1 MAWLIADNG
10 VRNPKRLKDGLEVL
24 VNSPYHGDFS
34 KHNEEGMALLLD
46 REGVISIQ
54 TNSDNTVARKWRIN
68 LIRLGFI
75 NPKTHSIT
83 ENGRRLIN
91 SSSLPEQEECFLR
104 ALLVHQLPS
113 LIHPLSEGDIK
124 KPFSPLRIVLEVI
137 SELKKRGEK
146 PSVFKNE
153 MASIIIVHYE
163 MDNIPQ
169 LVDCIVSY
177 RTKRDKSNNK
187 KKFDREYR
195 EQAANRDSR
204 VNTDSLNSYAD
215 VNMRYLKLTGL
226 FVEEGISKLSIAEH
240 KETIVSQILGTKY
253 QPVQEKKYPSIIA
266 KGASLPTDNENEAIN
281 VIKSLYQ
288 LLLQN
293 GEIVEPLPE
302 LNKLSVKDLS
312 QLRIKL
318 ENHWIHTLEKR
329 YAEDQVN
336 QWEDILNHMKELQKP
351 NKIGKR
357 GALIPSGEG
366 PAYLEWTIWRAFLAI
381 NSLQNYPWEARKFT
395 IDRSFKPV
403 RHAAGGDADMIFEF
417 EDFVF
422 VVEVT
427 LTSSSRQEAAEG
439 EPVRRH
445 VAKYVDDYEQQ
456 GKRVYG
462 LFIANNIDTNTA
474 ETFRIGVWYRKDDS
488 QLSVQIVPIT
498 LKDFSKIFGEIFRAK
513 KENEARFILKQ
524 LFNDLLSF
532 SNHRAPDWKKHMG
545 GEIQRKI
552 RMLINNS

>member
-1 MAWLIADNG
+1 MPWLIADNG

-24 VNSPYHGDFS
+24 VNSQFHGDFS

-46 REGVISIQ
+46 SKGVISIQ
-54 TNSDNTVARKWRIN
+54 TNSDNTVARKWRVN

-75 NPKTHSIT
+75 DPDTHIVT

-113 LIHPLSEGDIK
+113 SVHPLPDGDIDQ
-124 KPFSPLRIVLEVI
+124 PFNPLRIVLEVI
-137 SELKKRGEK
+137 SELKKRGET
-146 PSVFKNE
+146 PSITKNE
-153 MASIIIVHYE
+153 MASIIIIHYSMGE
-163 MDNIPQ
+163 IPR
-169 LVDCIVSY
+169 LVDEVIAY
-177 RTKRDKSNNK
+177 RNAREVQKNK

-195 EQAANRDSR
+195 ERSASFVGR
-204 VNTDSLNSYAD
+204 VNASSLNSYAD

-226 FVEEGISKLSIAEH
+226 FVEEGISKLSIAKH
-240 KETIVSQILGTKY
+240 KETIVLQILRTQYQSVEPDKY
-253 QPVQEKKYPSIIA
+253 QSILA
-266 KGASLPTDNENEAIN
+266 KGASLPTDNESEAIK
-281 VIKSLYQ
+281 VIKSLYE
-288 LLLQN
+288 LLVHN
-293 GEIVEPLPE
+293 GEDVAPLPNFSE
-302 LNKLSVKDLS
+302 LSVKDLS

-318 ENHWIHTLEKR
+318 ENKWIHTLEKK
-329 YAEDQVN
+329 YANDQVN
-336 QWEDILNHMKELQKP
+336 QWKDILDYMTELQKP

-357 GALIPSGEG
+357 GSLVPSGEG

-381 NSLQNYPWEARKFT
+381 NSIQNYPWEARKFT

-445 VAKYVDDYEQQ
+445 VANYVDDYELK

-498 LKDFSKIFGEIFRAK
+498 LEDFSNLFEKIFKANKGE
-513 KENEARFILKQ
+513 EARYILKQ

-532 SNHRAPDWKKHMG
+532 SNHRAPDWKRHMSN
-545 GEIQRKI
+545 EIQRKI
-552 RMLINNS
+552 QAI

>member
-1 MAWLIADNG
+1 MPWLIADNG
-10 VRNPKRLKDGLEVL
+10 VRNPKRLKYGLEVL
-24 VNSPYHGDFS
+24 VNSQFHGDFS

-54 TNSDNTVARKWRIN
+54 TNRDNTVARKWRVN

-75 NPKTHSIT
+75 DADTHIVT

-113 LIHPLSEGDIK
+113 SIHPLSDGDINQ
-124 KPFSPLRIVLEVI
+124 PFNPLRIVLEVM
-137 SELKKRGEK
+137 SELKRRGEI
-146 PSVFKNE
+146 PTITKNE
-153 MASIIIVHYE
+153 MASIIIVHYS
-163 MDNIPQ
+163 MDDIDLIADEIIQ
-169 LVDCIVSY
+169 Y
-177 RTKRDKSNNK
+177 RHTRKKQDNK

-195 EQAANRDSR
+195 ERSASYEGR
-204 VNTDSLNSYAD
+204 VNASSLNSYAD

-240 KETIVSQILGTKY
+240 KETIVSQILSNDY
-253 QPVQEKKYPSIIA
+253 QPVQSNKYQSIIA
-266 KGASLPTDNENEAIN
+266 KGASLPTDNENEAIK
-281 VIKSLYQ
+281 VINSLYN
-288 LLLQN
+288 LLVHN
-293 GEIVEPLPE
+293 GEDVNPLPDLYE
-302 LNKLSVKDLS
+302 LSVKDLS

-318 ENHWIHTLEKR
+318 ENQWIHTLEKK
-329 YAEDQVN
+329 YANDQVN
-336 QWEDILNHMKELQKP
+336 QWKDILDYMRELQKP

-357 GALIPSGEG
+357 GSLIPSGEG

-381 NSLQNYPWEARKFT
+381 DSLQNYPWEARKFT
-395 IDRSFKPV
+395 VDRGFKPV

-445 VAKYVDDYEQQ
+445 VANYVDDYEQK

-488 QLSVQIVPIT
+488 QLSVQIVPMT
-498 LKDFSKIFGEIFRAK
+498 LEDFSSLFEKIFTANKSDDAK
-513 KENEARFILKQ
+513 YILKQ

-532 SNHRAPDWKKHMG
+532 SNHIAPDWKKHMSN
-545 GEIQRKI
+545 EIQRKI
-552 RMLINNS
+552 QAI